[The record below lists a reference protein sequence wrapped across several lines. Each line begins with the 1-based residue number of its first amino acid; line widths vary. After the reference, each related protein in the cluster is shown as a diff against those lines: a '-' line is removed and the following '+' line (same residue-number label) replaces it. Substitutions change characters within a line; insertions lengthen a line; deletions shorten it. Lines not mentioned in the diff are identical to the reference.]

1 MTFILI
7 ILIGAILSGI
17 VSLFFSSE
25 MLVGLYDVVFNSG
38 ITMQTITGVEFF
50 GLIMPISYGVGIS
63 LIILKFLKKAFD
75 IYVLWTDGDPDADPF
90 LLLMNFVRAGCRNCA
105 DIPMALRI
113 VCRYIPRYYEYHH

>member
-63 LIILKFLKKAFD
+63 LIILKLLYRSYMAFLRCMPAQQVPEKQRSWL
-75 IYVLWTDGDPDADPF
+75 I
-90 LLLMNFVRAGCRNCA
+90 
-105 DIPMALRI
+105 
-113 VCRYIPRYYEYHH
+113 

>member
-38 ITMQTITGVEFF
+38 ITMQTITGVEF
-50 GLIMPISYGVGIS
+50 LD
-63 LIILKFLKKAFD
+63 L
-75 IYVLWTDGDPDADPF
+75 
-90 LLLMNFVRAGCRNCA
+90 
-105 DIPMALRI
+105 
-113 VCRYIPRYYEYHH
+113 